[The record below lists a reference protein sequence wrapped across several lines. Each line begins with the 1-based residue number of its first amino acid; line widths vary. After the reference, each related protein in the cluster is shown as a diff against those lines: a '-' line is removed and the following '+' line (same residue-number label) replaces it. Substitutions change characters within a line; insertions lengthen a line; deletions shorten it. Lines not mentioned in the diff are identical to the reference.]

1 MAIMRKHKQ
10 EKDYV
15 EIPNKTALAPE
26 TRTEEKSI
34 SLQALGLIVNIW
46 SYDVT
51 KWELHKTQ
59 LYERFEHNKETSV
72 KSAWKELVEAN
83 YILEFKVRVNGKNDY
98 EYIYNIV
105 PFTDA
110 QIEMYIAEI
119 LDTYG
124 NYTGLDFQDLKN
136 KTSKTRPQ
144 NQEIINTK
152 ETKDL
157 KKEKLNKKNKLASLD
172 DMNSVDL
179 ILKKI
184 FPEVPFDEIKTKL
197 IDDALKNDD
206 IIIDTKNRYQGL
218 LNSRIKD
225 WKRSNKAYSR
235 PKSHHKEMLPEWFDE
250 ESEPNTAAKT
260 LTDEE
265 AQAKRGQINEKLE
278 KFRMTDEEKKAEI
291 KEILK
296 SLKNND

>member
-26 TRTEEKSI
+26 IRTTEKSI

-105 PFTDA
+105 PFTDTE
-110 QIEMYIAEI
+110 IEKYNAEI

-124 NYTGLDFQDLKN
+124 NFTGLDFQDLKN
-136 KTSKTRPQ
+136 KTSKAGPQ
-144 NQEIINTK
+144 KPEIINTK

-157 KKEKLNKKNKLASLD
+157 KKVILNKSNIKLASLAI
-172 DMNSVDL
+172 MNSVDL

-184 FPEVPFDEIKTKL
+184 YSEVPYDEIKNQL
-197 IDDALKNDD
+197 IDDALQGEVL
-206 IIIDTKNRYQGL
+206 IDTKNRYRGL
-218 LNSRIKD
+218 LTSRIED

-235 PKSHHKEMLPEWFDE
+235 PKSHHKELLPDWFDE
-250 ESEPNTAAKT
+250 ESEPNTAVKP

-291 KEILK
+291 EEILK

>member
-26 TRTEEKSI
+26 TRTPEKSI

-51 KWELHKTQ
+51 NWELHKTQ
-59 LYERFEHNKETSV
+59 LYERFEYNKETSV
-72 KSAWKELVEAN
+72 KSAWNDLIEAK
-83 YILEFKVRVNGKNDY
+83 YILEYKVRVNGKNDY

-110 QIEMYIAEI
+110 EIEMYNAEI

-124 NYTGLDFQDLKN
+124 NFAGLDFQDLKN
-136 KTSKTRPQ
+136 KTSKAGPQ
-144 NQEIINTK
+144 KPEILKTK
-152 ETKDL
+152 EKKDL
-157 KKEKLNKKNKLASLD
+157 KKEKLNKKNNKLASLD

-184 FPEVPFDEIKTKL
+184 FPEVPFDEIKNKL
-197 IDDALKNDD
+197 IDDASRDEVL
-206 IIIDTKNRYQGL
+206 IDTKNRYQGL
-218 LNSRIKD
+218 LNSRIED
-225 WKRSNKAYSR
+225 WKRS
-235 PKSHHKEMLPEWFDE
+235 KSHNKPYSPLKTNRKELLPEWFDDE
-250 ESEPNTAAKT
+250 LEPNTAVK
-260 LTDEE
+260 
-265 AQAKRGQINEKLE
+265 QVNEIS
-278 KFRMTDEEKKAEI
+278 DEEKAEL
-291 KEILK
+291 EELLK
-296 SLKNND
+296 SMRNK

>member
-26 TRTEEKSI
+26 IRTIEKSI

-46 SYDVT
+46 SYDIT

-72 KSAWKELVEAN
+72 KSAWKELVEAK

-110 QIEMYIAEI
+110 EIEMYKAEI
-119 LDTYG
+119 LVTYG
-124 NYTGLDFQDLKN
+124 DFSGLDFQDLKN
-136 KTSKTRPQ
+136 KTSKTGPQ
-144 NQEIINTK
+144 KPEILKTK

-184 FPEVPFDEIKTKL
+184 FPEVPFDEIKNKL
-197 IDDALKNDD
+197 IDDALKGDD

-225 WKRSNKAYSR
+225 WKRSNKAYTR
-235 PKSHHKEMLPEWFDE
+235 PKSHHKEILPEWFDE
-250 ESEPNTAAKT
+250 ESEPNTGVK
-260 LTDEE
+260 
-265 AQAKRGQINEKLE
+265 QANDVS
-278 KFRMTDEEKKAEI
+278 DEEKAELE
-291 KEILK
+291 EILK
-296 SLKNND
+296 SFKK